1 MYLSNLDL
9 LAVSIA
15 IIAQMT
21 LGIVLFI
28 SARNWEKKY
37 RDAVRLL
44 KTERAARL
52 LQRRLTNA

>member
-37 RDAVRLL
+37 RDVVRLL
-44 KTERAARL
+44 KTERAAR
-52 LQRRLTNA
+52 R

>member
-21 LGIVLFI
+21 LSIVLFI
-28 SARNWEKKY
+28 SARNWEQKY
-37 RDAVRLL
+37 RETVRLL
-44 KTERAARL
+44 KHERAAR
-52 LQRRLTNA
+52 QW